1 MPDRIAS
8 VQSAFD
14 QETGFSRFDIVV
26 IGASAGGIAALK
38 FLLSLTPVD
47 LPLPIA
53 IVQQCRANRSS
64 TLPQVLD
71 SHSPL
76 MKRFSRQSV
85 VRSPNKNEANFVH
98 VRIDNFGVQG
108 SR

>member
-14 QETGFSRFDIVV
+14 QETRFSRFDIAV

-38 FLLSLTPVD
+38 FLLSLIPVD
-47 LPLPIA
+47 LPVPIV
-53 IVQQCRANRSS
+53 IVQHRPTNRSS
-64 TLPQVLD
+64 MLPQILN

-85 VRSPNKNEANFVH
+85 VRSPNKKFCSCTN
-98 VRIDNFGVQG
+98 R
-108 SR
+108 